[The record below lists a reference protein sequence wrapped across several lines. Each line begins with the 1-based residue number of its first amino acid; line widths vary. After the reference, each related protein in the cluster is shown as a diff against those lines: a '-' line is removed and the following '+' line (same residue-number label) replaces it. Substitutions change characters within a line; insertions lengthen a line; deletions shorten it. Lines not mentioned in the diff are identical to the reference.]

1 MTASPPE
8 SFMRRAFELARRG
21 LGRVSPNPI
30 VGAVAVRS
38 GKIVGEGHHAQYGG
52 PHAEADL
59 IANAASASL
68 RGADL
73 YVSLEPCSHH
83 GKTPPCT
90 DAVIAA
96 GIARVVFSV
105 EDPNPATAGGA
116 ERAFSAAGI
125 PFESGLLAVEGR
137 RLIAP
142 YLKRVRTGR
151 PLVTAK
157 WAMTLDGKIATA
169 TGHAR
174 WVSSPEMR
182 GMTRAQ
188 RHTIDAIL
196 VGAGTVRADDP
207 LLLGPDSDLP
217 QPLRVVVDP
226 RLEISPESTLA
237 RTTDDG
243 PVLVVTRSGHGADV
257 RTPLE
262 RRGVE
267 VWEGTTT
274 ADGWIDLGSL
284 LDELGRRGV
293 CDLLVEGG
301 QGVHGAFFDAR
312 LVDRVTVIIAPKIAG
327 GERAPSPVGGLGV
340 RAMDEAIALRHAE
353 FESWGDDLCWTGDLT
368 PAAAGDESGRESG
381 EE

>member
-1 MTASPPE
+1 MTSRSPD

-30 VGAVAVRS
+30 VGAVAVKS

-52 PHAEADL
+52 PHAEAEL
-59 IANAASASL
+59 IANAAPDSL

-96 GIARVVFSV
+96 GFGRVVFSV

-116 ERAFSAAGI
+116 ARAFSAAGI
-125 PFESGLLAVEGR
+125 PFESGLLAGEGR

-142 YLKRVRTGR
+142 YLKHVRSGR

-157 WAMTLDGKIATA
+157 WAMTLDGKIATGI
-169 TGHAR
+169 GHSR
-174 WVSSPEMR
+174 WVSCPEMR
-182 GMTRAQ
+182 GKTRAH

-237 RTTDDG
+237 RTTADG
-243 PVLVVTRSGHGADV
+243 PVLVVTRPGRDAAA
-257 RTPLE
+257 RTALE
-262 RRGVE
+262 RRGIE
-267 VWEGTTT
+267 VWDAPTTE
-274 ADGWIDLGSL
+274 DGWIDLGSL

-312 LVDRVTVIIAPKIAG
+312 LVDRVTAIIAPKLVG

-340 RAMDEAIALRHAE
+340 RTMDEAIALRHAE
-353 FESWGDDLCWTGDLT
+353 FESWGDDLRWTGDLT
-368 PAAAGDESGRESG
+368 PEAAGEVSGRESG